1 MPVGL
6 FERGECP
13 SDSAPVNARAHIGI
27 LYYVSVIVIAKERR
41 MCNPGIERTCTDGQQ
56 QTKDYGAL
64 PESIRHMII
73 ESGFEREASWI
84 VGTKKKSPAVCWAFC
99 FVKESIWFRCQAWQ

>member
-27 LYYVSVIVIAKERR
+27 LYYVSVIVIAKECR
-41 MCNPGIERTCTDGQQ
+41 MCNPAIERNCTDGQQ

-64 PESIRHMII
+64 PESIRHMLI

-84 VGTKKKSPAVCWAFC
+84 VGTNNKSPAVCWASAFIQ
-99 FVKESIWFRCQAWQ
+99 ESILIRCRV